1 MEIREDNTDVGNF
14 TLEKILT
21 ISAREYCE
29 SVGKPLSDYEFFGVH
44 LDKVNYWANPTEYFA
59 ELVPSEAEVVVNY
72 SVQRSFG
79 SSYED
84 AKSGQNAKWIQFTA
98 HGTALIPKTLTFKK

>member
-1 MEIREDNTDVGNF
+1 MGIVEDNTDAENF

-21 ISAREYCE
+21 ISASEYCE
-29 SVGKPLSDYEFFGVH
+29 SIGKPLSDYEFFGVH
-44 LDKVNYWANPTEYFA
+44 LDKIDYWANPTEYFA
-59 ELVPSEAEVVVNY
+59 ELVPPEADVVVNY

-79 SSYED
+79 NFYED
-84 AKSGQNAKWIQFTA
+84 AKPGQNARGIQFTA